1 MVAPLERADLPAAD
15 TVFRLAFG
23 TILGLEEPLRFAQG
37 AEPIR
42 SRWTA
47 DPRRAFKA
55 VLDDELVGSAFVSRW
70 GSFAV
75 FGPLT
80 VRPDVWERG
89 IGSRLW
95 EACLPVVDGWGVTET
110 GLFTF
115 AESTKHVHLYRK
127 QGFWPRFLTA
137 LTEKPVAGFD
147 APVETLAGLDDAGR
161 AEALAA
167 CRKVTEAVYTG
178 LDLTGEAEAVL
189 AQGIGDVV
197 LVREEHEVVGFA
209 VCHVGPGS
217 ETVPGTCYVKFAA
230 VRPGDDAVALLADV
244 LDSCE
249 TLAADRGATRL
260 EVGVSLAREGA
271 ARLLSDRGHR
281 TFRQGVGMHRPNGE
295 GFCRPDAFVLDD
307 WR

>member
-1 MVAPLERADLPAAD
+1 VAPLERSDLPAAD

-23 TILGLEEPLRFAQG
+23 TILGLEEPLRFADG
-37 AEPIR
+37 ADPIR
-42 SRWTA
+42 SRWAA
-47 DPRRAFKA
+47 DPGRAFKA
-55 VLDDELVGSAFVSRW
+55 VLDGELLGSAFVSRW

-95 EACLPVVDGWGVTET
+95 EACLPVVDGWGVTQT

-127 QGFWPRFLTA
+127 HGFWPRFLTV
-137 LTEKPVAGFD
+137 LTEKPVERA
-147 APVETLAGLDDAGR
+147 AARVETLAALDRPGR
-161 AEALAA
+161 AEALTG
-167 CRKVTEAVYTG
+167 CRKVTDAVYHG
-178 LDLTGEAEAVL
+178 LDLTSEIEAVL
-189 AQGIGDVV
+189 ARDAGDVV
-197 LVREEHEVVGFA
+197 LVRDEDDVAGFA

-217 ETVPGTCYVKFAA
+217 EAVRNTCYVKFAA
-230 VRPGDDAVALLADV
+230 VGPGDGAPETLAAV

-249 TLAADRGATRL
+249 RFAASRHATRL
-260 EVGVSLAREGA
+260 EVGVNLAREGA
-271 ARLLSDRGHR
+271 ARVLTERGHR
-281 TFRQGVGMHRPNGE
+281 TFRQGVAMHRPNRE
-295 GFCRPDAFVLDD
+295 GFNHAAAFVLDD